1 MIIRRKPE
9 WLQKRV
15 SPGVHAEMD
24 KLLSGLNLNTV
35 CREASCPNISECF
48 QQKQATLLIMG
59 VDCTRGCSFCNVD
72 RRTPKPL
79 DPEEPARVAT
89 AVVKLKLRHMVV
101 TSPTRDDLPDGG
113 ASHYAATVAAIR
125 GAAPECTIELLVP
138 DFQGDAAS
146 LAIVLAS
153 RPDILG
159 HNLETVP
166 RLYAIREGADYLR
179 SLTLLQR
186 AKQLAPEIPT
196 KSGIMLGLG
205 ESREEVMALLGD
217 LRSAG
222 CSYLSVGQ
230 YLAPSRRHH
239 PVAAFIPP
247 EDFDRYK
254 EEALAMGFAHVESG
268 PYVRSSYHAEQYVEG
283 V

>member
-1 MIIRRKPE
+1 MQMKRRPE
-9 WLQKRV
+9 WLRKKV
-15 SPGVHAEMD
+15 APGSHAEMD

-35 CREASCPNISECF
+35 GREAPCPNISECF

-59 VDCTRGCSFCNVD
+59 IDCTRGCSFCNVN
-72 RRTPKPL
+72 RRPPQPL
-79 DPEEPARVAT
+79 DPSEPERVAT
-89 AVVKLKLRHMVV
+89 ALAKLALSHAVI

-125 GAAPECTIELLVP
+125 SAAPGCKVELLVP
-138 DFQGDAAS
+138 DFQGNAAS
-146 LAIVLAS
+146 LGVVLAS

-166 RLYAIREGADYLR
+166 RLYAIRQGADYLR
-179 SLTLLQR
+179 SLTLLQS

-205 ESREEVMALLGD
+205 ESREEVTALLND
-217 LRSAG
+217 LRSVG
-222 CSYLSVGQ
+222 CSYLSIGQ

-247 EDFDRYK
+247 
-254 EEALAMGFAHVESG
+254 
-268 PYVRSSYHAEQYVEG
+268 
-283 V
+283 